1 MKEQTD
7 KIINKNFKKVE
18 KKIENHASE
27 LERNNKIAMYSH
39 LVEAIIITLFCVL
52 EAATRGKSWLFV
64 IILTIIGFAPVICE
78 FIAWGKSHEA
88 QAIRHFVAIGYAVF
102 YMHNIYNFM
111 QCNICYGSSNDIH
124 RICLQ

>member
-39 LVEAIIITLFCVL
+39 LVEVIIITLFCIL

-64 IILTIIGFAPVICE
+64 NSCNNRLCACHMRIHSM
-78 FIAWGKSHEA
+78 GKKP
-88 QAIRHFVAIGYAVF
+88 
-102 YMHNIYNFM
+102 
-111 QCNICYGSSNDIH
+111 
-124 RICLQ
+124 